1 MRKKTIK
8 FTVVIL
14 FIVVS
19 GILYS
24 CQSIPDGG
32 VSEVISETHDTGR
45 VLTDSEVDIKS
56 DDNESDDVQKVGD
69 TKEVSKSDSAAGTV
83 CVYVCG
89 AVKHAGVYTL
99 AAGAWAEAAVKAA
112 GGFSENADTSA
123 LNLAQLVSDGQKID
137 VPEIGEVYAA
147 GEEAEGG
154 AASGNDRLLD
164 INKATIDELMTLPG
178 IGESKAAKIIAYR
191 EANGPFA
198 SVEALKQVPG
208 IKDGVFEP
216 IKTLICAG

>member
-56 DDNESDDVQKVGD
+56 DDNETDIVQKAGD
-69 TKEVSKSDSAAGTV
+69 VNADSKDDSDAGTV

-89 AVKHAGVYTL
+89 AVKKAGVYTL
-99 AAGAWAEAAVKAA
+99 AAGARAEAAVKAA
-112 GGFSENADTSA
+112 GGFAEIADTSA
-123 LNLAQLVSDGQKID
+123 LNLAEIVSDGQKID
-137 VPEIGEVYAA
+137 VPAIGETSAPDDA
-147 GEEAEGG
+147 DAHGISSEDGG
-154 AASGNDRLLD
+154 LLD
-164 INKATIDELMTLPG
+164 INKATVDELMTLPG

-216 IKTLICAG
+216 IKALICAG

>member
-1 MRKKTIK
+1 MRKKTVK
-8 FTVVIL
+8 MTVTIL
-14 FIVVS
+14 FIIVS

-32 VSEVISETHDTGR
+32 VSEVVSETHDTGR
-45 VLTDSEVDIKS
+45 VLTDSEVDIKG
-56 DDNESDDVQKVGD
+56 DDNENDGVQKAD
-69 TKEVSKSDSAAGTV
+69 STEEESRSDSTAGTV

-99 AAGAWAEAAVKAA
+99 AAGERAEAAVKAA
-112 GGFSENADTSA
+112 GGFSEEADTSA
-123 LNLAQLVSDGQKID
+123 LNLAEVVSDGQKID
-137 VPEIGEVYAA
+137 VPKIGEAYAPV
-147 GEEAEGG
+147 GDGGG
-154 AASGNDRLLD
+154 ASSGNGGLLD
-164 INKATIDELMTLPG
+164 INKATVDELMSLPG
-178 IGESKAAKIIAYR
+178 IGESKASKIIAYR